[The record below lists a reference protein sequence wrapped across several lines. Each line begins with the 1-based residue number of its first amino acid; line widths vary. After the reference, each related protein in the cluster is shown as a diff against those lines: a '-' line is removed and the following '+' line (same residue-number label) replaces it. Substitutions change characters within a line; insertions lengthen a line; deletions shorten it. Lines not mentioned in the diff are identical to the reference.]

1 MIDLIKMGLQGIAR
15 HEAESIAQ
23 NNNLQIINR
32 NGKITYDNMNN
43 KYKDAF
49 YIRVE
54 TNQTGRL
61 KLECSLHKFYSHVRT
76 KKQTNFDLFS
86 FNNSKTAVKLL
97 EQQTALDLS
106 KMKVTYYEIGLNL
119 NMANDCRIYLDQM
132 ETVGSGENKRTLFVN
147 PRYKDK
153 RVKTTVFH
161 KAVKKVYKVYDK
173 VFEMRD
179 KRRTDL
185 PDHPNILRI
194 ESIYKRVENLTL
206 AELLN
211 HASIDRL
218 TAQFIKDW
226 RTVQFS
232 PEIIAENGTHQRK
245 IELSKQILV
254 HGTAE
259 TLNLYRMQ
267 HKEGSLT
274 DKRFR
279 NIREFIVNDWDTFKP
294 TIIIIK
300 SGIEKEY
307 REKLTETLESLKD

>member
-1 MIDLIKMGLQGIAR
+1 MIDLIRLSLQGITR
-15 HEAESIAQ
+15 HEAERIAGA
-23 NNNLQIINR
+23 NNLQVINR
-32 NGKITYDNMNN
+32 NGIITYDNMNT
-43 KYKDAF
+43 KFIDAF

-61 KLECSLHKFYSHVRT
+61 KLECSLHKYYSHVRT
-76 KKQTNFDLFS
+76 GRQTNFDLFS
-86 FNNSKTAVKLL
+86 FGNSKAAAKLL

-106 KMKVTYYEIGLNL
+106 KMKVTYYEIGLNM
-119 NMANDCRIYLDQM
+119 NMATDCRIYLDQM
-132 ETVGSGENKRTLFVN
+132 ETVGSGENKRPLFVN

-161 KAVKKVYKVYDK
+161 KTIKKVYKVYDK
-173 VFEMRD
+173 VFEMKD

-206 AELLN
+206 ADLLTP
-211 HASIDRL
+211 ATIERL

-226 RTVQFS
+226 RSVQFS
-232 PEIIAENGTHQRK
+232 PEIIAPKGTHQRK
-245 IELSKQILV
+245 IILGKQILV

-259 TLNLYRMQ
+259 TLYLYKMQ

-274 DKRFR
+274 EWRYR
-279 NIREFIVNDWDTFKP
+279 NIREFINDEWNTFKNSI
-294 TIIIIK
+294 TVIRND
-300 SGIEKEY
+300 KE
-307 REKLTETLESLKD
+307 REYMDKLAETLKHLNC